1 MVRTMIKKTEYVP
14 CTRLGSEYYKLMFGR
29 KDVVPDV
36 SAKNDN
42 GERMPTGEKES
53 TDYCEVTMEI
63 VRYKPSADYIA
74 KMMMSAGEVDMNEAA
89 IILSNF
95 TLDVLPVLKKIQIH
109 NISLYDTSEAVN
121 SFVLGGK
128 EMWLSK
134 DTRVG
139 LRNSIGIEREAGRTE
154 TTLWYGGVSY
164 VVPIDMALEL
174 LSQLELYALTCYNVT
189 ESHKAAIMA
198 MDNVEDVT
206 AYDYKTGYPDRM
218 VVSL

>member
-1 MVRTMIKKTEYVP
+1 METITTHIYGRNAHDIYTVL
-14 CTRLGSEYYKLMFGR
+14 LGDEESVTVDNGSYEAISSKLS
-29 KDVVPDV
+29 DVVIPNDV
-36 SAKNDN
+36 IVGVLDGIEKASGVELTKE
-42 GERMPTGEKES
+42 ERLNLVKS
-53 TDYCEVTMEI
+53 
-63 VRYKPSADYIA
+63 
-74 KMMMSAGEVDMNEAA
+74 N
-89 IILSNF
+89 IIRL
-95 TLDVLPVLKKIQIH
+95 IGQ
-109 NISLYDTSEAVN
+109 YDTSKAVN
-121 SFVLGGK
+121 SFVLDGK
-128 EMWLSK
+128 EMWLPK

-139 LRNSIGIEREAGRTE
+139 LRNSVSVEKDAGRTE

-189 ESHKAAIMA
+189 ESHKASVMA

>member
-1 MVRTMIKKTEYVP
+1 METIT
-14 CTRLGSEYYKLMFGR
+14 TRIYGRNAHDIYTVLWGDKESVTVDNGSYEAINSKLS
-29 KDVVPDV
+29 DVVIPNDV
-36 SAKNDN
+36 IVGVLDGIEKASGIELTKE
-42 GERMPTGEKES
+42 ERLNLVKS
-53 TDYCEVTMEI
+53 
-63 VRYKPSADYIA
+63 
-74 KMMMSAGEVDMNEAA
+74 N
-89 IILSNF
+89 IIRL
-95 TLDVLPVLKKIQIH
+95 IGQ
-109 NISLYDTSEAVN
+109 YDTSKAVN
-121 SFVLGGK
+121 SFVLDGK
-128 EMWLSK
+128 EMWLPK

-139 LRNSIGIEREAGRTE
+139 LRNSVSVEKDAGRTE

>member
-1 MVRTMIKKTEYVP
+1 METITTHIYGRNAHDIYTVLWGDEESVTVDN
-14 CTRLGSEYYKLMFGR
+14 GSYEAISSKLS
-29 KDVVPDV
+29 DVVIPNDV
-36 SAKNDN
+36 IVGVLDGMEKASGVELTKE
-42 GERMPTGEKES
+42 ERLNLVKS
-53 TDYCEVTMEI
+53 
-63 VRYKPSADYIA
+63 
-74 KMMMSAGEVDMNEAA
+74 N
-89 IILSNF
+89 IIRL
-95 TLDVLPVLKKIQIH
+95 IGQ
-109 NISLYDTSEAVN
+109 YDTSKAVN
-121 SFVLGGK
+121 SFVLDGK
-128 EMWLSK
+128 EMWLPK

-139 LRNSIGIEREAGRTE
+139 LRNSVSVEKDAGRTE

-189 ESHKAAIMA
+189 ESHKASVMA

>member
-1 MVRTMIKKTEYVP
+1 METITTHIYGRNAHDIYTVLWGDEESVTVDN
-14 CTRLGSEYYKLMFGR
+14 GSYEAISSKLS
-29 KDVVPDV
+29 DVVIPNDV
-36 SAKNDN
+36 IVGVLDGIEKASGIELTKE
-42 GERMPTGEKES
+42 ERLNLVKS
-53 TDYCEVTMEI
+53 
-63 VRYKPSADYIA
+63 
-74 KMMMSAGEVDMNEAA
+74 N
-89 IILSNF
+89 IIRL
-95 TLDVLPVLKKIQIH
+95 IGQ
-109 NISLYDTSEAVN
+109 YDTSKAVN
-121 SFVLGGK
+121 SFVLDGK
-128 EMWLSK
+128 EMWLPK

-139 LRNSIGIEREAGRTE
+139 LRNSVSVEKDAGRTE

-189 ESHKAAIMA
+189 ESHKASVMA

>member
-1 MVRTMIKKTEYVP
+1 METITTHIYGRNAHDIYTVLWGDEESVTVDN
-14 CTRLGSEYYKLMFGR
+14 GSYEAISSKLS
-29 KDVVPDV
+29 DVVIPNDV
-36 SAKNDN
+36 IVGVFDGIEKASGIELTKE
-42 GERMPTGEKES
+42 ERLNLVKS
-53 TDYCEVTMEI
+53 
-63 VRYKPSADYIA
+63 
-74 KMMMSAGEVDMNEAA
+74 N
-89 IILSNF
+89 IIRL
-95 TLDVLPVLKKIQIH
+95 IGQ
-109 NISLYDTSEAVN
+109 YDTSKAVN
-121 SFVLGGK
+121 SFVLDGK
-128 EMWLSK
+128 EMWLPK

-139 LRNSIGIEREAGRTE
+139 LRNSVSVEKDAGRTE
-154 TTLWYGGVSY
+154 TTLWYRGASY

>member
-1 MVRTMIKKTEYVP
+1 METITTHIYGRNAHDIYTVLWGDKESVTVDN
-14 CTRLGSEYYKLMFGR
+14 GSYEAINSKLS
-29 KDVVPDV
+29 DVVIPNDV
-36 SAKNDN
+36 IVGVLDGIEKASGIELTKE
-42 GERMPTGEKES
+42 ERLNLVKS
-53 TDYCEVTMEI
+53 
-63 VRYKPSADYIA
+63 
-74 KMMMSAGEVDMNEAA
+74 N
-89 IILSNF
+89 IIRL
-95 TLDVLPVLKKIQIH
+95 IGQ
-109 NISLYDTSEAVN
+109 YDTSKAVN
-121 SFVLGGK
+121 SFVLDGK
-128 EMWLSK
+128 EMWLPK

-139 LRNSIGIEREAGRTE
+139 LRNSVSVEKDAGRTE

>member
-1 MVRTMIKKTEYVP
+1 METITTHIYGRNAHDIYTVLWGDEESVTVDN
-14 CTRLGSEYYKLMFGR
+14 GSYEAISCELS
-29 KDVVPDV
+29 DVVIPNDV
-36 SAKNDN
+36 IVGVLDGIEKASGIELTKE
-42 GERMPTGEKES
+42 ERLNLVKS
-53 TDYCEVTMEI
+53 
-63 VRYKPSADYIA
+63 
-74 KMMMSAGEVDMNEAA
+74 N
-89 IILSNF
+89 IIRL
-95 TLDVLPVLKKIQIH
+95 IGQ
-109 NISLYDTSEAVN
+109 YDTSKAVN
-121 SFVLGGK
+121 SFVLDGK
-128 EMWLSK
+128 EMWLPK

-139 LRNSIGIEREAGRTE
+139 LRNSVSVEKDAGRTE

-189 ESHKAAIMA
+189 ESHKAAVMA

>member
-1 MVRTMIKKTEYVP
+1 METITTHIYGRNAHDIYTVLWGDEESVTVDN
-14 CTRLGSEYYKLMFGR
+14 GSYEAISSKLS
-29 KDVVPDV
+29 DVVIPNDV
-36 SAKNDN
+36 IVGVLDGIEKASGVELTKE
-42 GERMPTGEKES
+42 ERLNLVKS
-53 TDYCEVTMEI
+53 
-63 VRYKPSADYIA
+63 
-74 KMMMSAGEVDMNEAA
+74 N
-89 IILSNF
+89 IIRL
-95 TLDVLPVLKKIQIH
+95 IGQ
-109 NISLYDTSEAVN
+109 YDTSKAVN
-121 SFVLGGK
+121 SFVLDGK
-128 EMWLSK
+128 EMWLPK

-139 LRNSIGIEREAGRTE
+139 LRNSVSVEKDAGRTE

-189 ESHKAAIMA
+189 ESHKASVMA